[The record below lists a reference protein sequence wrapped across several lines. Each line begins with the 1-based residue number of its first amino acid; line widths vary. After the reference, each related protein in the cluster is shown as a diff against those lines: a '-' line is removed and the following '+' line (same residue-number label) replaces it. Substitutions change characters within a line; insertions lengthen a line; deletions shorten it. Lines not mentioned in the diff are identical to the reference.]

1 MYNNPYIQNNYNVL
15 PQQQIPQA
23 NGKASIDMIRLA
35 PNSSILIADT
45 TAPIVWRCTSDSL
58 GNVTSEPFDIVPH
71 KDEAQI
77 QQESL
82 EQRISRLEAI
92 ISEQSIVTR
101 SINDESEFKTDVSN
115 NKKRSK
121 STSNAKPDDA
131 E

>member
-58 GNVTSEPFDIVPH
+58 GNVTSEPFDIVPP